1 MAFFFFF
8 LARNLRGRSTLRKSS
23 QAPLTHTYHTSHM
36 QIVLCA
42 ELACGARYLRD
53 QHACMHAY
61 GMSHANGTV
70 ADQTS
75 VNVTHAYVQYIQ
87 ISIPN
92 IHLEKIGHTK
102 KNHAPLKILSL
113 LLMIT
118 EGAIFKV
125 KNKGRRFF

>member
-1 MAFFFFF
+1 
-8 LARNLRGRSTLRKSS
+8 
-23 QAPLTHTYHTSHM
+23 
-36 QIVLCA
+36 
-42 ELACGARYLRD
+42 
-53 QHACMHAY
+53 MHAY

-75 VNVTHAYVQYIQ
+75 VNVTRAYVQYIQ